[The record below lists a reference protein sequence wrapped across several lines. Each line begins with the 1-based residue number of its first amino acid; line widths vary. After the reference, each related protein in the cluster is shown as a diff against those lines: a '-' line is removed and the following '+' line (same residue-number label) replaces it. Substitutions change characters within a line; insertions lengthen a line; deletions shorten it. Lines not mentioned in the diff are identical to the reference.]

1 MEKVYD
7 GPGQADKL
15 CKFCPV
21 VSSATTILTNED
33 TAGTTTVVVTDT
45 DATVAPVLT
54 VVGQGSQGS
63 AVCGAGAG
71 ATPMFTY
78 ACTYT
83 PFANRNG
90 ADTFSVMANDGMYN
104 SPASLPVGVSITPV
118 NDAPTAVTGFRT
130 MAVNSPAGTVPITV
144 TDVDIA
150 TNGDSFTY
158 AIATLP
164 ANGTAV
170 VVANAVQYTPNLNFS
185 GTDTFTVT
193 ATDAG
198 GLAVTGTV
206 MVTVSSTNNPPSI
219 VTAPALTTLE
229 DNPGVT
235 TVQATDPDGLPPTLS
250 ISTQGAKG
258 SAVCGAPAMVNPIT
272 WNYVCTYTPGLNRNG
287 VDSFSVTASDG
298 LATSV
303 ASAVGV
309 TITPVNDAP
318 SAVSGSLTMAE
329 DSGTGNVTM
338 SVTDVD
344 IATNGDTHTFTIAT
358 LPANGT
364 AAVVANV
371 VQYTP
376 NLNFNG
382 TDSFTVMAT
391 DAGGLANTGTVTVTV
406 TAVNDAPVI
415 TAAPAISTFEDTA
428 GATIVAVTDVDG
440 GMAPVVSVITAP
452 AKGGVTCGTA
462 AVVSATSWTY
472 SCPFTPTANLNG
484 ADSFIVQAN
493 DGLAQVTSIVS
504 VSITPVNDAPSAVS
518 GSLTMAENSGI
529 GNVAMSVT
537 DPDIATNGDTHTF
550 TIAIGPANG
559 LAAVV
564 TNVVQYTPNWNFNGT
579 DTFTVTATDAGGLA
593 RTGIV
598 TVTVTPVNT
607 APVIT
612 SVTAITT
619 LEDTAGTTTVAV
631 TDADG
636 PTPTLAVTTPGAKGV
651 VACGTATVVTA
662 TSWTFTCTYTP
673 TANLNGTD
681 TFSVQ
686 ANDGALT
693 STATAVGVTITAV
706 NDTPVLGGTAS
717 PTAFNSGVLTTISGV
732 TVTDPDIA
740 TNADAITWSAAG
752 LPAGFTIN
760 PVTGVISGTGDGLG
774 LTSPEGYTV
783 TVTATDL
790 ALAAA
795 TMNVT
800 LSITDVT
807 PPAAVTLP
815 VQTAWT
821 ATSITMTWADPATA
835 DYTQMRLCVAGG
847 VSDPVCGAGYTF
859 VATVAKGVQT
869 YTHAGLV
876 NPSVNNYLLVAQDE
890 APNAAT
896 ATALVNTH
904 TSNIW
909 TWKGGPSTIN
919 GVGVYGTKGVAAVGN
934 QPGSRWGS
942 ATWRD
947 SAGNF
952 WLFGGFGLGSAA
964 TPLGDLNDLW
974 MYNPTTGLWTWVAG
988 SSTASAWG
996 MAGTKDSMGVYGTK
1010 GTAAAAN
1017 TPPPLD
1023 SATYWTDSSGN
1034 FWLFGGMDN
1043 ALNDYHD
1050 MWKFSVATGM
1060 WTWMHGDGVVNGTAG
1075 VYGTIGTAAATNI
1088 PAALDS
1094 AVGWADTAGNLW
1106 LFGGADSILN
1116 WYSDLWKYN
1125 TTTNQWTCVKAPGNL
1140 ANNPNVKGT
1149 YGALGTAAAANIPGG
1164 RLGSAA
1170 WTDTAG
1176 NMWLFGGLGYDSGTA
1191 TIWNNLNDL
1200 WKFDPATGMWTWMA
1214 GSSSASTWATIG
1226 TKDPMG
1232 MYGTKGTPAAGNTP
1246 PPLAS
1251 AKTWVDATGN
1261 LWLFGGLDNAAND
1274 YHDMWKFD
1282 VTLGQWVWVNGDG
1295 LVGNAGVYGTLNT
1308 HATTNLP
1315 GPRDL
1320 TAGWVDNQGQF
1331 WLFGGFGNGS
1341 TITTGRLND
1350 LWIYYP

>member
-1 MEKVYD
+1 MRARIAGSLVFSQVVRKGPLMGLMGMVLLFQGCMEKVYD

-309 TITPVNDAP
+309 T
-318 SAVSGSLTMAE
+318 
-329 DSGTGNVTM
+329 
-338 SVTDVD
+338 
-344 IATNGDTHTFTIAT
+344 
-358 LPANGT
+358 
-364 AAVVANV
+364 
-371 VQYTP
+371 
-376 NLNFNG
+376 
-382 TDSFTVMAT
+382 
-391 DAGGLANTGTVTVTV
+391 
-406 TAVNDAPVI
+406 
-415 TAAPAISTFEDTA
+415 
-428 GATIVAVTDVDG
+428 
-440 GMAPVVSVITAP
+440 
-452 AKGGVTCGTA
+452 
-462 AVVSATSWTY
+462 
-472 SCPFTPTANLNG
+472 
-484 ADSFIVQAN
+484 
-493 DGLAQVTSIVS
+493 
-504 VSITPVNDAPSAVS
+504 ITPVNDAPSAVS